1 MKFEKPISVI
11 RKKYF
16 ANQVLIY
23 KNNLVVSDLKDILD
37 LKNQFIFIN
46 KVSELE
52 TGPPKSEDIIK
63 KINNVYLVDV
73 EWKGE
78 GPNRDTDVGDNIIN
92 FFPLGM
98 FGTTGQDIKAVVCLN
113 AAAIGDG
120 FYDEILEG
128 KHLFF
133 TKFAIKESKY
143 KNTFIGNIEISSGKL
158 AVSTLCFEKNNNKTY
173 FGPEPEL
180 EIPKELIKDKFED
193 VNINNVEI
201 KKFERDLLK
210 LSKKGN
216 NTNNGIYIFPLEN
229 GIYELYRSVY
239 TDQKLDC
246 YASGFYIKSQNYPD
260 GIFYSDYI
268 KKNEK

>member
-52 TGPPKSEDIIK
+52 TGPPKSEDIMK
-63 KINNVYLVDV
+63 KINNVYLVEV

-78 GPNRDTDVGDNIIN
+78 GPFRDTDVADNIIN
-92 FFPLGM
+92 FFPLGI
-98 FGTTGQDIKAVVCLN
+98 FKEKPDIKAVVCLN

-120 FYDEILEG
+120 FYDRILEG
-128 KHLFF
+128 RHLWFNNL
-133 TKFAIKESKY
+133 AIRESIY
-143 KNTFIGNIEISSGKL
+143 KNTFIGNIKISSGKL
-158 AVSTLCFEKNNNKTY
+158 AVSTLCFEKNKNKIY

-180 EIPKELIKDKFED
+180 KAPNELIKDKFED

-246 YASGFYIKSQNYPD
+246 YASGFYIKPQNYPD
-260 GIFYSDYI
+260 GIFYSDY
-268 KKNEK
+268 KKKDEK

>member
-1 MKFEKPISVI
+1 MKFQKPISTI
-11 RKKYF
+11 RHRHF
-16 ANQVLIY
+16 GNQVLIY
-23 KNNLVVSDLKDILD
+23 NNNLVVSDLKDILD

-52 TGPPKSEDIIK
+52 TGSPKSEDIIK

-92 FFPLGM
+92 FFPLGI
-98 FGTTGQDIKAVVCLN
+98 FQEKPDIKVVVCLN

-120 FYDEILEG
+120 FYDGILEG
-128 KHLFF
+128 RHLFF
-133 TKFAIKESKY
+133 NNLAIRKSKY
-143 KNTFIGNIEISSGKL
+143 KNTFIGNIKISSGKL
-158 AVSTLCFEKNNNKTY
+158 AVSSLVFKGTKN
-173 FGPEPEL
+173 PEL

-229 GIYELYRSVY
+229 GIYELYRSIY

-246 YASGFYIKSQNYPD
+246 YASGFYIKPQNYPD
-260 GIFYSDYI
+260 GVFYSDFK

>member
-23 KNNLVVSDLKDILD
+23 NNSLVVSDLKDILD

-46 KVSELE
+46 KVTELE
-52 TGPPKSEDIIK
+52 SGPPKSEEIMK

-78 GPNRDTDVGDNIIN
+78 GPFRDTDVADNIIN

-158 AVSTLCFEKNNNKTY
+158 AVSSLVFKGTKN
-173 FGPEPEL
+173 PEL

-193 VNINNVEI
+193 VNINNAEI
-201 KKFERDLLK
+201 KKFKRDLLK

-246 YASGFYIKSQNYPD
+246 YASGFYIKPQNYPD